1 MSNVEEYGL
10 DLLDLIEAILSD
22 VEDGT
27 DDLRAAKKAYN
38 RKIKRYTNKLWRKK
52 IAPVLTDL
60 EDDDW
65 IDDALDS
72 IAMLKVLMRRFL

>member
-52 IAPVLTDL
+52 IAPVL
-60 EDDDW
+60 
-65 IDDALDS
+65 
-72 IAMLKVLMRRFL
+72 